1 MLRKRGSMQAVERTW
16 KHSAIPAILCGLFII
31 FFSTIYMINKEI
43 WILWLFLLVLVFG
56 IMFIAIGILYFVKN
70 YSYNKKLAYLKENG
84 ICYGCSV
91 IRMIP
96 LYVRYENSLSN
107 FCIEYSFNK
116 DGIEKI
122 DKSDDWVLHPVKDR
136 VENLIANL
144 YIDKDNPDD
153 YALEIFRKEPIDED

>member
-1 MLRKRGSMQAVERTW
+1 MQVVDRAW
-16 KHSAIPAILCGLFII
+16 KHSVIPVILIGLFII
-31 FFSTIYMINKEI
+31 FFSTIYMISKEI

-56 IMFIAIGILYFVKN
+56 IMFIAIGIWYFVKD

-84 ICYGCSV
+84 ICYKCSV

-96 LYVRYENSLSN
+96 VYVRYENMLST
-107 FCIEYSFNK
+107 FCIEYSFDK

-122 DKSDDWVLHPVKDR
+122 SKSDDWVLHPVKDR

-144 YIDKDNPDD
+144 YVDMDNPDD
-153 YALEIFRKEPIDED
+153 YALEIFRKEPIDEDEI